1 MATTSTTRKIKR
13 YSNRKHYDMTESR
26 YVTLDEVARFVQE
39 GDEVQIID
47 NRTKEDITSVTLA
60 QIVYEQEKKK
70 KNFLPLGTLKGIIR
84 SSGKLFHKKIAT
96 PVATFK
102 DETERTVSHLRADAE
117 RRVNTMREEAERA
130 LGYLLE
136 RGDARPLV
144 RELAESTTRAY
155 EDFAKVMDDG
165 FKQLV
170 GGIRDET
177 ETPAWRGALE
187 DRVTALEER
196 LDRLGKGDG

>member
-1 MATTSTTRKIKR
+1 MMATTRKIKR
-13 YSNRKHYDMTESR
+13 YSNRKLYDMTESR

-47 NRTKEDITSVTLA
+47 NRSKEDITSVTLA

-96 PVATFK
+96 PVASLK
-102 DETERTVSHLRADAE
+102 DETERTVSSMRADAE
-117 RRVNTMREEAERA
+117 RRVNTIRGDAERA
-130 LGYLLE
+130 LGNLLE

-144 RELAESTTRAY
+144 RELANSTTKAY
-155 EDFAKVMDDG
+155 EDFAKVVDEG
-165 FKQLV
+165 LKQLV
-170 GGIRDET
+170 GGINAET
-177 ETPAWRGALE
+177 QAPPWRGELE
-187 DRVTALEER
+187 DRIAVLEER
-196 LDRLGKGDG
+196 LAQLEKDDG

>member
-1 MATTSTTRKIKR
+1 MAITRKIKR
-13 YSNRKHYDMTESR
+13 YSNRKLYDMTESR

-84 SSGKLFHKKIAT
+84 SSGKLIHRKIAT

-102 DETERTVSHLRADAE
+102 DETERTVTTLRADAE

-155 EDFAKVMDDG
+155 EDFSKVLDDG

-170 GGIRDET
+170 GGLRAEAHSPPWRDDME
-177 ETPAWRGALE
+177 ARLAL
-187 DRVTALEER
+187 LEER
-196 LDRLGKGDG
+196 IECIEKGND

>member
-1 MATTSTTRKIKR
+1 MATPTTRKIKR
-13 YSNRKHYDMTESR
+13 YSNRKLYDMTESR

-96 PVATFK
+96 PVASLK
-102 DETERTVSHLRADAE
+102 DETERTVSSLRADAE
-117 RRVNTMREEAERA
+117 RRVNSMREEAERA
-130 LGYLLE
+130 LGYLME

-155 EDFAKVMDDG
+155 EDFAKVVDEG

-170 GGIRDET
+170 GGLSAEAHS
-177 ETPAWRGALE
+177 PPWRVELE
-187 DRVTALEER
+187 GRIAVLEER
-196 LDRLGKGDG
+196 LEHLEKGHD

>member
-1 MATTSTTRKIKR
+1 MPTSTVRKIKR
-13 YSNRKHYDMTESR
+13 YSNRKLYDMTESR

-96 PVATFK
+96 PVGAIK
-102 DETERTVSHLRADAE
+102 DETERTVTSLVADAE
-117 RRVNTMREEAERA
+117 RRVSSMREEAERA
-130 LGYLLE
+130 LGYLME
-136 RGDARPLV
+136 RGDALPLV
-144 RELAESTTRAY
+144 RELADSTSRAY
-155 EDFAKVMDDG
+155 EDFAKVVDDG
-165 FKQLV
+165 FNQLV
-170 GGIRDET
+170 
-177 ETPAWRGALE
+177 RGLRAE
-187 DRVTALEER
+187 AHSPPWKQELEER
-196 LDRLGKGDG
+196 LTMMEERLEHLEKGHG

>member
-1 MATTSTTRKIKR
+1 MATTRKIKR
-13 YSNRKHYDMTESR
+13 YSNRKLYDMTESR

-47 NRTKEDITSVTLA
+47 NKTKEDITSVTLA

-84 SSGKLFHKKIAT
+84 SSGKLLHEKIAT
-96 PVATFK
+96 PVATLK

-130 LGYLLE
+130 LGYLIE
-136 RGDARPLV
+136 RGDARPMV
-144 RELAESTTRAY
+144 RELADSTSRAY
-155 EDFAKVMDDG
+155 EDFAKSVDDG
-165 FKQLV
+165 LKQLV
-170 GGIRDET
+170 RRVRAET
-177 ETPAWRGALE
+177 QSPPWRAE
-187 DRVTALEER
+187 LEER
-196 LDRLGKGDG
+196 IAAIEERLERLDK

>member
-1 MATTSTTRKIKR
+1 MATTRKIKR
-13 YSNRKHYDMTESR
+13 YSNRKLYDMTESR
-26 YVTLDEVARFVQE
+26 YVTLDEVAHFVQE

-47 NRTKEDITSVTLA
+47 NKTKEDITSVTLA

-84 SSGKLFHKKIAT
+84 SSGKLLHKKIAT
-96 PVATFK
+96 PVATLK

-130 LGYLLE
+130 LGYLME

-144 RELAESTTRAY
+144 RELADSTSRAY
-155 EDFAKVMDDG
+155 EDFTKSVDDG
-165 FKQLV
+165 LKQLV
-170 GGIRDET
+170 RGMRAEAQS
-177 ETPAWRGALE
+177 PPWRAELE
-187 DRVTALEER
+187 ERLDALEER
-196 LDRLGKGDG
+196 LDKLEK